1 MNLADVTR
9 MSVTL
14 CATEHRSRLQ
24 TLRIRAALNYDQ
36 AGLRRK
42 KDEIVVKKNAWAF
55 LVLAFALLASAVL
68 WSDGLLAGESF
79 GTAEQ
84 ARAMLDRAVVAL
96 KADQG
101 KALAAFNDAHNKDF
115 HDRDLFVYCFGTAD
129 GKFTAYELPAL
140 IGADIR
146 QFKLY
151 NEPMGQR
158 SYDVVHDAPEGTVVS
173 VDYKMPKPNETKP
186 SAKQALEARVGDQAC
201 GVSYFK

>member
-1 MNLADVTR
+1 M
-9 MSVTL
+9 
-14 CATEHRSRLQ
+14 
-24 TLRIRAALNYDQ
+24 
-36 AGLRRK
+36 
-42 KDEIVVKKNAWAF
+42 
-55 LVLAFALLASAVL
+55 L
-68 WSDGLLAGESF
+68 WSDGLLAAGPL
-79 GTAEQ
+79 GTADE
-84 ARAMLDRAVVAL
+84 ARAMLGRAVVAL

-101 KALAAFNDAHNKDF
+101 AALQAFNDTHNKDF
-115 HDRDLFVYCFGTAD
+115 RDRDLFVYCFDTGD
-129 GKFTAYELPAL
+129 GKFTAYEMSAL

-173 VDYKMPKPNETKP
+173 IDYKMPKPGEKTP

>member
-1 MNLADVTR
+1 
-9 MSVTL
+9 
-14 CATEHRSRLQ
+14 
-24 TLRIRAALNYDQ
+24 
-36 AGLRRK
+36 
-42 KDEIVVKKNAWAF
+42 VKKNAWAF
-55 LVLAFALLASAVL
+55 VVLAFALLASAVL
-68 WSDGLLAGESF
+68 WSGGLLAGEPF

-84 ARAMLDRAVVAL
+84 ARAMLDRAIAAL

-186 SAKQALEARVGDQAC
+186 SAKQALEVRVGDQAC

>member
-1 MNLADVTR
+1 M
-9 MSVTL
+9 
-14 CATEHRSRLQ
+14 
-24 TLRIRAALNYDQ
+24 
-36 AGLRRK
+36 
-42 KDEIVVKKNAWAF
+42 KKNAYAF
-55 LVLAFALLASAVL
+55 VSLAFALLAFAVL
-68 WSDGLLAGESF
+68 WSDGLRAAEPL
-79 GTAEQ
+79 GTAAE

-115 HDRDLFVYCFGTAD
+115 RDRDLFVYCFDTAD
-129 GKFTAYELPAL
+129 GKFTAYEMSVL

-158 SYDVVHDAPEGTVVS
+158 SYDVVHDAPEGTVVTI
-173 VDYKMPKPNETKP
+173 DYQMPKPGETKP
-186 SAKQALEARVGDQAC
+186 SAKQALETRIGDQAC